1 MESGEWRGR
10 LDQIFLAVGSEHFA
24 IISNSKLG
32 DIFEQMINESKVSTL
47 QRLRRLSNL
56 LDNAIAIPG
65 TSLRF
70 GLDPILGLFPG
81 VGDFLTTAVSAYIV
95 VEAARMGI
103 SRQILVQMAVNI
115 VLDMVMGTVPVVGDV
130 VDVAWKANTKNIALL
145 EEHFKVSPSSEKV
158 DWWFLAWILGGLV
171 LFAIILGAI
180 AIMILKGLLALIH
193 G

>member
-1 MESGEWRGR
+1 MGSREWGGG
-10 LDQIFLAVGSEHFA
+10 LDQMFLAVVDGQFA
-24 IISNSKLG
+24 TISNSKLG
-32 DIFEQMINESKVSTL
+32 DIKKMISESKVSTL
-47 QRLRRLSNL
+47 QRLRRLSDL

-81 VGDFLTTAVSAYIV
+81 VGDFLGTAISAYIV

-103 SRQILVQMAVNI
+103 SRKILLQMVVNI
-115 VLDMVMGTVPVVGDV
+115 ILDMVMGTVPVVGDV

-145 EEHFKVSPSSEKV
+145 EEHFNVSQSSEKA

-180 AIMILKGLLALIH
+180 AVMILRGLLVK
-193 G
+193 

>member
-1 MESGEWRGR
+1 MTI
-10 LDQIFLAVGSEHFA
+10 D
-24 IISNSKLG
+24 NSKL
-32 DIFEQMINESKVSTL
+32 SKV
-47 QRLRRLSNL
+47 QRLRQLSDL

-70 GLDPILGLFPG
+70 GLDPIIGLFPC

-95 VEAARMGI
+95 VESAKMGI
-103 SRQILVQMAVNI
+103 SRKILVQMAVNI

-130 VDVAWKANTKNIALL
+130 VDVAWKANTKNIGLL
-145 EEHFKVSPSSEKV
+145 EEHFQVSQSSEKA

-171 LFAIILGAI
+171 LLAILLGAI